1 MVDWVLFRIFI
12 ADNQLIMSVFK
23 DHKISLKQVLEFIPE
38 ALLTHLS
45 ATSKVDHYSKVLHGK
60 KMFYLL
66 LFCIFDNE
74 KLSQRTL
81 EDTFNSSGFKALF
94 GLGEEEKVRRSSISE
109 RLSKIDSNY
118 FKEIYE
124 QMYGRFSE
132 LYSKTEI
139 EKYNLI
145 RVDST
150 IVADTCAKLKEG
162 IDQKSGKKLVK
173 FSFSFDGILPSG
185 VEVFT
190 GQKYSS
196 EEAALP
202 EAILK
207 QVKKEEHHENIYV
220 IDRGL
225 QSTRVMKDFD
235 EKSVKFI
242 IRSKENRKF
251 EEIESFLDGKKSQ
264 KWDDWEVMKDSKVK
278 LYTGK
283 PVLNKRGNIHH
294 REEKVETCFRLVV
307 IKNEK
312 KDKEFWFLTNE
323 FELSAKEI
331 ADYYRKRWDI
341 EVFFRFLKQELN
353 LSHLVSM
360 NKNGI
365 EVMIYMTM
373 IASMLLLI
381 YKKVND
387 LGYKT
392 AKRRIAMEI
401 RDMITAIL
409 IIFAGGNPDKVFK
422 T

>member
-1 MVDWVLFRIFI
+1 
-12 ADNQLIMSVFK
+12 MSVFK
-23 DHKISLKQVLEFIPE
+23 DHKISLKQVLDFIPE

-45 ATSKVDHYSKVLHGK
+45 ATTKVDYYSKVLHGK

-150 IVADTCAKLKEG
+150 IVADACAKLKEG

>member
-1 MVDWVLFRIFI
+1 
-12 ADNQLIMSVFK
+12 MSVFK
-23 DHKISLKQVLEFIPE
+23 DHKISLKQVLDFIPE
-38 ALLTHLS
+38 ALLIHLS
-45 ATSKVDHYSKVLHGK
+45 ATTKVDYYSKVLHGK
-60 KMFYLL
+60 KIFYLL

>member
-1 MVDWVLFRIFI
+1 
-12 ADNQLIMSVFK
+12 MSVFK
-23 DHKISLKQVLEFIPE
+23 DHKISLKQVLNFIPE
-38 ALLTHLS
+38 SLLSHLS
-45 ATSKVDHYSKVLHGK
+45 STTKVDYYSKVLHGK

-66 LFCIFDNE
+66 LFCIFNNE

-94 GLGEEEKVRRSSISE
+94 GLGEDEKVRRSSISE
-109 RLSKIDSNY
+109 RLSKIDPNY

-124 QMYGRFSE
+124 QMYGKFSE
-132 LYSKTEI
+132 LYDKAEI

-150 IVADTCAKLKEG
+150 IVADTCSKLKEG

-173 FSFSFDGILPSG
+173 FSFSFDGVLPSG

-190 GQKYSS
+190 AQKYSS
-196 EEAALP
+196 EESALP
-202 EAILK
+202 EAIFSH
-207 QVKKEEHHENIYV
+207 VKKEEHHQNIYI

-225 QSTRVMKDFD
+225 QSARAMKEFE

-251 EEIESFLDGKKSQ
+251 EEIESFLKNSKFS
-264 KWDDWEVMKDSKVK
+264 KWDDWEILKDSKVK
-278 LYTGK
+278 LYTGI
-283 PVLNKRGNIHH
+283 PVQNKRGNVHH
-294 REEKVETCFRLVV
+294 REEKVETQFRLVV
-307 IKNEK
+307 IRNEK
-312 KDKEFWFLTNE
+312 IKKEFWFLTNE
-323 FELSAKEI
+323 FELTAKEI

-353 LSHLVSM
+353 LSHLVSL

-365 EVMIYMTM
+365 EVMVYMTM
-373 IASMLLLI
+373 IAAMLLLI
-381 YKKVND
+381 YKKANA

-392 AKRRIAMEI
+392 AKRRISMEL
-401 RDMITAIL
+401 RDMITEIF
-409 IIFAGGNPDKVFK
+409 IIFAGGNPKIVFK

>member
-1 MVDWVLFRIFI
+1 MYVYT
-12 ADNQLIMSVFK
+12 DNQTFMSVFN
-23 DHKISLKQVLEFIPE
+23 DHKVSLSQVLDFIPE
-38 ALLTHLS
+38 ALLSHLS
-45 ATSKVDHYSKVLHGK
+45 ATTNVDHYSKVLHGR

-66 LFCIFDNE
+66 LFCVFDNDR
-74 KLSQRTL
+74 LSQRTL

-109 RLSKIDSNY
+109 RLSKIDPSY

-124 QMYGRFSE
+124 QMYLRLAKS
-132 LYSKTEI
+132 YNKTEI
-139 EKYNLI
+139 AKYNLI

-150 IVADTCAKLKEG
+150 IVADACSKLKEG

-196 EEAALP
+196 EESALP
-202 EAILK
+202 EAVLK
-207 QVKKEEHHENIYV
+207 QVRKQEHHDNVYV
-220 IDRGL
+220 MDRGL
-225 QSTRVMKDFD
+225 QSTRSMKEF
-235 EKSVKFI
+235 EEGSVKFI
-242 IRSKENRKF
+242 IRSKDNRKF
-251 EEIESFLDGKKSQ
+251 EEIESFLDEKESP
-264 KWDDWEVMKDSKVK
+264 KWDDWEVLKDSKVK
-278 LYTGK
+278 LYTGS
-283 PVLNKRGNIHH
+283 PVQNKRGKLHY
-294 REEKVETCFRLVV
+294 RQEKVETLFRLVV
-307 IKNEK
+307 IRNQKTN
-312 KDKEFWFLTNE
+312 KEFWFLTNE
-323 FELSAKEI
+323 FKLSAKEI
-331 ADYYRKRWDI
+331 SDYYRKRWDI

-365 EVMIYMTM
+365 EVMVYMTM
-373 IASMLLLI
+373 IAAMLLLI
-381 YKKVND
+381 YKKANN

-392 AKRRIAMEI
+392 AKRRIAMEL

-409 IIFAGGNPDKVFK
+409 IIFAGGDPGKVFK